1 MMGRTSSSDSSSST
15 IGDSYQVS
23 WGSREEYT
31 FLSPEFIEY
40 GLYRRS

>member
-1 MMGRTSSSDSSSST
+1 MIGRTSSSDSSSST

-23 WGSREEYT
+23 WRMSDEYT

-40 GLYRRS
+40 GL